1 MNKTI
6 NIVELASE
14 LAHERMKME
23 LGASEDEVWVT
34 PTDTDGDD
42 NVLIYIEE
50 AQDSFNDWY
59 DYYYTQI
66 EKV

>member
-23 LGASEDEVWVT
+23 IGASEDEVWVT
-34 PTDTDGDD
+34 DGEDQDD
-42 NVLIYIEE
+42 CLVYMDE
-50 AQDSFNDWY
+50 AQDVFNEWY

-66 EKV
+66 EKL

>member
-23 LGASEDEVWVT
+23 IGASEDEVWVT
-34 PTDTDGDD
+34 DGILQDD
-42 NVLIYIEE
+42 CLIYMDE
-50 AQDSFNDWY
+50 AQDVFNEWY
-59 DYYYTQI
+59 DYYYDQI
-66 EKV
+66 EKL